1 MMMMMMMM
9 MMMIMLMM
17 MMRSPAINPS
27 LITTCIKAKTDV
39 ERVPGS
45 CQDQQCL
52 GGLAQ
57 WPEPA
62 RQRTFVAA
70 PLHLHPAITPG
81 SYLGQH
87 ADPSGF

>member
-9 MMMIMLMM
+9 M
-17 MMRSPAINPS
+17 RSPAVNPS
-27 LITTCIKAKTDV
+27 LITTCVKANKTDV

-45 CQDQQCL
+45 CLDQQCL

-70 PLHLHPAITPG
+70 PLHLHPDITPG